1 MLDEKPPERKYS
13 RRKVEI
19 LDAALALFATRGLEA
34 TGLKEIA
41 AHLNLTHPALYYYF
55 SSKEALVAAA
65 VEKAMLDLVFEVEA
79 ATQDLPPHPSTKL
92 FEACR
97 AHVKFELK
105 DNSLAPVV
113 NSLLY
118 GPLRSHAQLPEEDHE
133 AITNLQRLIFHKY
146 RDIIVAGQATGDFVS
161 GPAAPL
167 TFGVMGIVSYTVSWF
182 KPDGPQSADDIAR
195 HVATQAL
202 RSVSAH
208 IVV

>member
-1 MLDEKPPERKYS
+1 MPERKYS
-13 RRKVEI
+13 RRKIEI
-19 LDAALALFATRGLEA
+19 LDAALVLFATRGLEA

-65 VEKAMLDLVFEVEA
+65 VEKAMLDLVFEIETA
-79 ATQDLPPHPSTKL
+79 ATNLPPHPSIKL
-92 FEACR
+92 FETCR
-97 AHVKFELK
+97 AHVQFELK

-146 RDIIVAGQATGDFVS
+146 RDIVVAGQVAGEFVS
-161 GPAAPL
+161 GPAGPM

-182 KPDGPQSADDIAR
+182 NSDGAQSADDIAR

-202 RSVSAH
+202 RSVSAR
-208 IVV
+208 VSV